1 MLFLIWTVVLFATL
15 YLYLRRVYTKF
26 SASGVKNLPTI
37 PLLGNLLP
45 ILLRRRHL
53 AEDMDFYYNQFPDER
68 FVGRFEFVNPIV
80 MVRDLDLIK
89 RITIKD
95 FEYFLDHRGFTDE
108 KVEPLF
114 GRNLFS
120 LKGDEWKDMRSTLSP
135 AFTSSKIRLMVPFME
150 EAGNQMIAALMKKT
164 AETGGPIQVE
174 CKDLTSRYA
183 NDVIASCAFGLKV
196 DSHLDANNTFYEQG
210 KTASSFKMRQLLMFF
225 AYSAFPSIVKRL
237 KLTLF
242 SKDTTNFFISLV
254 LDTMKN
260 REENN
265 IIRPDMIHLL
275 MEAKKGQLNHDEKT
289 KDKVGDTGFATVEE
303 SAVGKKTSQ
312 REWSDTDLIAQ
323 AVLFFIAGFETI
335 SVGMSFALHELALHP
350 EVQERLAQEIK
361 DTHERSKGKLDF
373 NLIQNMQYMDM
384 VVSEVLRL
392 WPPGI
397 SLDRLCC
404 KDYNMGKPNKYENRD
419 FILRKGDLVAI
430 PVFSIHRDA
439 KYFPDPEKFDPERF
453 SDENKHLIKSMT
465 YMPFG
470 VGPRNC
476 IGSRFALLELKML
489 IYQIILHMEVSPCEK
504 TCIPSKLSVESVNLR
519 LVGDHWLNFKI
530 RQ

>member
-1 MLFLIWTVVLFATL
+1 MLFLIWAVVLFATL
-15 YLYLRRVYTKF
+15 YLYLRSVYTKF
-26 SASGVKNLPTI
+26 SASGVKNPPTI
-37 PLLGNLLP
+37 PLLGNVLP
-45 ILLRRRHL
+45 LLLRRRHF
-53 AEDMDFYYNQFPDER
+53 ADDIDVYYNQYPEER
-68 FVGRFEFVNPIV
+68 FFGRYEFLNPLV
-80 MVRDLDLIK
+80 VVRDLELIK
-89 RITIKD
+89 KIAIKD
-95 FEYFLDHRGFTDE
+95 FEYFIDHRGFSDE

-114 GRNLFS
+114 ARNLFS

-150 EAGNQMIAALMKKT
+150 EVGNQMIASLKKKIE
-164 AETGGPIQVE
+164 ETG
-174 CKDLTSRYA
+174 
-183 NDVIASCAFGLKV
+183 ASCAFGLKV

-275 MEAKKGQLNHDEKT
+275 MEAKK
-289 KDKVGDTGFATVEE
+289 
-303 SAVGKKTSQ
+303 
-312 REWSDTDLIAQ
+312 
-323 AVLFFIAGFETI
+323 
-335 SVGMSFALHELALHP
+335 VGMSFALHELALHP

-430 PVFSIHRDA
+430 PMFSIHRDA

-465 YMPFG
+465 YMPF
-470 VGPRNC
+470 
-476 IGSRFALLELKML
+476 GSRFALLELKML

-530 RQ
+530 RQFEIIYMNLVLYIYFYIVPIYKFNLLEQLLHKVVIYFIKSLTFK